1 MEIVV
6 WNLAFSSRIYVLGQ
20 VTKLVWVTH
29 WSAIIPS
36 DNLFPNDWRFGKDL
50 LEVFGMKT
58 KEMYKEMY
66 KHIRI
71 VHRSDGNIEWICYQR
86 LQF

>member
-29 WSAIIPS
+29 CSAIIPS

-58 KEMYKEMY
+58 KEMYK
-66 KHIRI
+66 HIGI